1 VGPSRRTTPSPRAE
15 AEPPPPR
22 RWGRGLLWLGAI
34 LVLVA
39 GAVAVSVIVKD
50 PDDDAMNTAPLA
62 AEQYCAEAASF
73 RSFDELNL
81 ESDGAAQLRDLATTA
96 RRLASFSPPM
106 IAADLQSVAQAFEA
120 VATTVDELP
129 ADDPDGIA
137 TVTQSLDDEL
147 GAVQEQADR
156 VGVYLDKW
164 CGVPATAD
172 EPSTQPS
179 TLRSTPETTTG

>member
-1 VGPSRRTTPSPRAE
+1 MGPSRRTTPSPDAE

-39 GAVAVSVIVKD
+39 GAVAVSVLVED
-50 PDDDAMNTAPLA
+50 RDDDAMNTPPVA

-81 ESDGAAQLRDLATTA
+81 ENDGAAQLRDVATSA
-96 RRLASFSPPM
+96 RSLASSSPPT
-106 IAADLQSVAQAFEA
+106 IAADLMAVAEAFEA
-120 VATTVDELP
+120 VATTIDGLS
-129 ADDPDGIA
+129 ADDPDRLA

-147 GAVQEQADR
+147 GAVQAQADR
-156 VGVYLDKW
+156 AGAYLDKW
-164 CGVPATAD
+164 CGVPEVIDEVPTPTGTPATAA
-172 EPSTQPS
+172 
-179 TLRSTPETTTG
+179 G